1 MVGNPLSESK
11 LESETGAIKWWTYAE
26 NMSFLAAFEQALSG
40 VTALGDAKQMA
51 DKRGI
56 EYRNRK

>member
-26 NMSFLAAFEQALSG
+26 KMNIQEAFEQALFG
-40 VTALGDAKQMA
+40 VTALLLLKA
-51 DKRGI
+51 
-56 EYRNRK
+56 